1 MLVRLSGVH
10 LLGRLVSAPSER
22 RSPARR
28 LRGYAVAIAGPAA
41 VTAVALPF
49 RSHLGLAGFL
59 LFTLIVVL
67 AVALRSG
74 FLPSLVSV
82 IAGVLLGGYFFI
94 TPYDSL
100 RVYLRVS
107 DVPLIAYLIVGA
119 VLGLLVDELARIAG
133 EQRELR
139 SQVAAS
145 RVRIVAAAD
154 EARRRIERD
163 LHDGAQQRIVALTLG
178 LKTAQMAV
186 PTDLSELSQELS
198 TIAAGLSGVTDDLR
212 EMARG
217 IHPSILAEGGI
228 VPALRTLARRSVV
241 PVDLELDVDGRLP
254 EQIEVAAYYVVSES
268 LTNIAKHAQASRA
281 RLSATSGA
289 NELRLLVSDDGR
301 GGADSTAGS
310 GLIGLRDRVEALG
323 GSMSIS
329 SPAGAGTAIEAVFP
343 RRTEAGSTSPVS
355 ESDSGAGG
363 PLRGAS

>member
-1 MLVRLSGVH
+1 MVVRVTGVH
-10 LLGRLVSAPSER
+10 VLGRLVSAPSER
-22 RSPARR
+22 RSTSRR
-28 LRGYAVAIAGPAA
+28 FRGYGVAIAGPAVVAAAA
-41 VTAVALPF
+41 VPF

-67 AVALRSG
+67 GVALRAG

-82 IAGVLLGGYFFI
+82 VIGVLLGGYFFI
-94 TPYDSL
+94 APYDSL

-119 VLGLLVDELARIAG
+119 VLGLLVDELAKVAG

-139 SQVAAS
+139 RQVAAS

-186 PTDLSELSQELS
+186 PPEMSGLSDELS
-198 TIAAGLSGVTDDLR
+198 TIAEGLAGVTDDLR

-228 VPALRTLARRSVV
+228 VPALRTLARRSAV
-241 PVDLELDVDGRLP
+241 PVELELDAEGRLP

-268 LTNIAKHAQASRA
+268 LTNIAKHAQATAA
-281 RLSATSGA
+281 RLSATLDSS
-289 NELRLLVSDDGR
+289 ELRIRVTDDGR
-301 GGADSTAGS
+301 GGADTTAGS
-310 GLIGLRDRVEALG
+310 GLIGLYDRVEAVG
-323 GSMSIS
+323 GSLSIS
-329 SPAGAGTAIEAVFP
+329 SRPGFGTAVEASFPRKTEAGAGI
-343 RRTEAGSTSPVS
+343 PVLKPATML
-355 ESDSGAGG
+355 EG
-363 PLRGAS
+363 